1 LQTEGTIMA
10 KQKAKQESGKAS
22 KSSEV
27 VISGRGLSFSV
38 LDIDE
43 ETFERFTRTGIS
55 SEEFNDLR
63 EQLDDAD
70 SFITAPFL
78 DETTVAIDGK
88 EFHSSWENIKGQCG
102 GALPAVTKIYAVP
115 PGTHSVVQECIH
127 EGDFAKARIAGFD
140 PARLEF
146 DIEHVELAKGR
157 RHVLLDPYYKG
168 DALASGDTVSDSDIY
183 VVDGNGKRYEIKF
196 AIGVVV
202 KDDQAQ

>member
-1 LQTEGTIMA
+1 MIMA
-10 KQKAKQESGKAS
+10 ESKAKGKSGKAS

-38 LDIDE
+38 LDIDQ
-43 ETFERFTRTGIS
+43 ETFERFTRSGIS

-88 EFHSSWENIKGQCG
+88 EFHSSWDSIKGQCG
-102 GALPAVTKIYAVP
+102 GVLPAATRIYAVP
-115 PGTHSVVQECIH
+115 SGTYSVVQECTH
-127 EGDFAKARIAGFD
+127 EGDFATAKIASFD
-140 PARLEF
+140 PAKLKF

-168 DALASGDTVSDSDIY
+168 DALASGDTVSDADIY

>member
-1 LQTEGTIMA
+1 MA
-10 KQKAKQESGKAS
+10 TSTAKGKSTKAS

-38 LDIDE
+38 LDIDQ
-43 ETFERFTRTGIS
+43 ETFERFTRSGIS

-78 DETTVAIDGK
+78 EETTVAIDGK
-88 EFHSSWENIKGQCG
+88 EFHSSWDSIKGQCR
-102 GALPAVTKIYAVP
+102 GALPEVTKVYAVP
-115 PGTHSVVQECIH
+115 SGTYSVVQECIH
-127 EGDFAKARIAGFD
+127 EGDFAKTRIAGFD
-140 PARLEF
+140 PAKLKF

-202 KDDQAQ
+202 KDDQAR